1 MFNEVLK
8 KISDKQKILIL
19 THINPDGDALGSS
32 SGLKFLLEEAGK
44 EAVVLL
50 ENKLPK
56 SLEIFGDN
64 FSYKETKTPSAKA
77 SPDKY
82 FSVPKYPGKL
92 ILCKSSRML

>member
-1 MFNEVLK
+1 MFYEVLK

-19 THINPDGDALGSS
+19 THINPDGDALGSA

-64 FSYKETKTPSAKA
+64 FSYGETDFSYDLVIAVDTGDIERLGSLK
-77 SPDKY
+77 KY
-82 FSVPKYPGKL
+82 FK
-92 ILCKSSRML
+92 